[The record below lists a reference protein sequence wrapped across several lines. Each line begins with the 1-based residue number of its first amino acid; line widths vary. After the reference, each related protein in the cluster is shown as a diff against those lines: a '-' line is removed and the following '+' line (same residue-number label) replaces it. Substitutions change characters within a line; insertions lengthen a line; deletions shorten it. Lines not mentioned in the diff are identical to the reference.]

1 MRKSFIVISIITA
14 LVIFSS
20 QLSSCKKDKEDILMA
35 EAGEEYSGGQKA
47 TIFEFTE
54 NAFGKEVPGL
64 SGTQLDDFVVGN
76 SFFRNNWVTAPASA
90 TARDGL
96 GVLFNSLSCG
106 GCHNKDGRAAPPVTP
121 SDPLNGLLF
130 RLSITGTSNVGGP
143 LAEPNYGLQLNNMA
157 ILGVTPEGY
166 VSVTYTEI
174 PGTYP
179 DGTAYALRKPAY
191 NFTNLGYGALHGS
204 FLFSPRIANQV
215 MGLGLLEAVPEATIL
230 SYADES
236 DANGDAI
243 SGRPNRVW
251 NFQTNQVALG
261 RFGWKAN
268 QPNILQQT
276 AAAFIGDIGI
286 TSTLFPNEN
295 LTAAQQLLY
304 NNIPNG
310 GSPEIND
317 DNLNRVLAY
326 MKLLAVPGR
335 RNVSDATVLKG
346 KQLFMQ
352 LNCSGCHKQS
362 MTTQSSIDQLNN
374 QTIRPYT
381 DLLLHDMGDELADG
395 RPDFLATGKEWR
407 TPPLWGIGLIKT
419 VNGHTFLLH
428 DGRARNMEEAVLWH
442 GGEATNSKD
451 KFKQL
456 SKVDRDAVI
465 KFLESL

>member
-1 MRKSFIVISIITA
+1 MRKSTLVISIISV
-14 LVIFSS
+14 LVVFSS
-20 QLSSCKKDKEDILMA
+20 QLSSCQKDKMDVLMA
-35 EAGEEYSGGQKA
+35 ESGEEYSGGQKA
-47 TIFEFTE
+47 TIFDFTE

-64 SGTQLDDFVVGN
+64 SGTPLDDFVVGN

-106 GCHNKDGRAAPPVTP
+106 GCHNKDGRAAPPATP
-121 SDPLNGLLF
+121 ADPLNGLLF
-130 RLSITGTSNVGGP
+130 RLSIAGTSSVGGP
-143 LAEPNYGLQLNNMA
+143 LPEPNYGLQLNNRA

-166 VSVTYTEI
+166 VSVTYAEL

-179 DGTAYALRKPAY
+179 DGTSYSLRRPAY
-191 NFTNLGYGALHGS
+191 NFTNLGYGALHSS

-236 DANGDAI
+236 DANSDGI

-251 NFQTNQVALG
+251 NFQTSQVQLG

-276 AAAFIGDIGI
+276 AQAFLGDIGI

-295 LTAAQQLLY
+295 LTAPQQVLY
-304 NNIPNG
+304 SSIANG
-310 GSPEIND
+310 GTPEIND

-346 KQLFMQ
+346 KQLFVQM
-352 LNCSGCHKQS
+352 NCSDCHKPS
-362 MTTQSSIDQLNN
+362 MNTQSNIDQLNN

-381 DLLLHDMGDELADG
+381 DLLLHDMGDDLADG

-442 GGEATNSKD
+442 GGEATGAKD

-456 SKVDRDAVI
+456 AKGERDAVV